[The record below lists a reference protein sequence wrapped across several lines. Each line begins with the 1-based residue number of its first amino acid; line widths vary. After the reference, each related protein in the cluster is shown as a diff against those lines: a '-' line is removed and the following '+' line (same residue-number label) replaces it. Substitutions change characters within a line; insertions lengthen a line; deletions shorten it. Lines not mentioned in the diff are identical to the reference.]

1 MDYSSRLKRISLVK
15 FITLALSLLSNSS
28 KENLIRFTRLAEKIP
43 QKDSYR
49 EKIGWIRELFQRD
62 HPSLE
67 IARRILSESNPK
79 QREKVV
85 QFLVD
90 QFLEGTNRRKDF
102 ASKTGFYPPRSILI
116 SPTMRCNLH
125 CYGCYA
131 GDYSKEGE
139 LEAEEIDRILNEAE
153 EMGIH
158 LAVVLGGEPFL
169 RKDLF
174 EIYSRHPRMIFH
186 VFTHGGFLDE
196 AIVEKIAS
204 MGNVSPAISLE
215 GFDEATDRRRG
226 KGHFQQVMRGMGLL
240 REAKVLFACSLTQ
253 TRENA
258 NVLVSDEFMD
268 FLIEKG
274 VILIWYFMCLPV
286 GRSPDIEWMPTP
298 MQREQLRQ
306 ALIRFRLTKPVLFVD
321 FWNDGQIT
329 NGCMAGGRMYF
340 HINAR
345 GDVEPCVFCHFASDN
360 IKGKTLFE
368 VLNSPLF
375 KEIRSRQT
383 HFKNLLRPCML
394 IDAPEIA
401 REMISLPGVSFTHPR
416 ADHFFTHLHESIDQ
430 YSREYGAIAEPV
442 WEEISKKK
450 QEENAREVESAREER
465 ETR

>member
-1 MDYSSRLKRISLVK
+1 MNISSQLKRASLIK
-15 FITLALSLLSNSS
+15 FSSLALSLLSNRS

-79 QREKVV
+79 QREKIV

-102 ASKTGFYPPRSILI
+102 ASKTGLYPPRSILI

-196 AIVEKIAS
+196 AIVEKVAS
-204 MGNVSPAISLE
+204 LGNVSPAISLE

-258 NVLVSDEFMD
+258 
-268 FLIEKG
+268 
-274 VILIWYFMCLPV
+274 
-286 GRSPDIEWMPTP
+286 
-298 MQREQLRQ
+298 
-306 ALIRFRLTKPVLFVD
+306 
-321 FWNDGQIT
+321 
-329 NGCMAGGRMYF
+329 
-340 HINAR
+340 
-345 GDVEPCVFCHFASDN
+345 
-360 IKGKTLFE
+360 
-368 VLNSPLF
+368 
-375 KEIRSRQT
+375 
-383 HFKNLLRPCML
+383 
-394 IDAPEIA
+394 
-401 REMISLPGVSFTHPR
+401 
-416 ADHFFTHLHESIDQ
+416 
-430 YSREYGAIAEPV
+430 
-442 WEEISKKK
+442 
-450 QEENAREVESAREER
+450 REVESARKER